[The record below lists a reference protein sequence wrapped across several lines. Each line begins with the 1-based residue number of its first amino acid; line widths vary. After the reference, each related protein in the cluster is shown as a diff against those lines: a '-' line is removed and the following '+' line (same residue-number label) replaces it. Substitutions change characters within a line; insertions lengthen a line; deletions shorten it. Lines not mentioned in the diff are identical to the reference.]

1 MATILVS
8 PPSTKMKSETIT
20 KGVDDIMLGSL
31 AINKEPTRTKTLMCW
46 LPENIK
52 ELVQETGK
60 DIGNSWK

>member
-8 PPSTKMKSETIT
+8 PPSTKMKSEAVT

-46 LPENIK
+46 LPENIQ

-60 DIGNSWK
+60 DIGNSWD